1 MTSVQFSSGLALHRY
16 DVCTLQCRPRTSTL
30 WRLLTTLQAPLINEK
45 KGVRFSALY
54 LQKKRNL
61 LIYGHSHQQVHALS
75 VLILFSSG
83 SAHIGV
89 FYYSLIQ
96 PKLAFD
102 RHMQFLRGGKGE

>member
-1 MTSVQFSSGLALHRY
+1 
-16 DVCTLQCRPRTSTL
+16 
-30 WRLLTTLQAPLINEK
+30 
-45 KGVRFSALY
+45 LY
-54 LQKKRNL
+54 LQKKRDL
-61 LIYGHSHQQVHALS
+61 LINGHSHQQVHALS

-102 RHMQFLRGGKGE
+102 RHMQFLRGGRVNKQHVSPQELSSGTSYR